1 MNIRSLFLAFVL
13 LALFPM
19 VGSAQNGMEDAVY
32 LNNGSVLRGIIIEQV
47 PNRSLKVQ
55 ILGGSIFHV
64 EMVEVARITK
74 EPIGNVPTVLR
85 DAPQAA
91 SSRRDTLQHAPYE
104 PKRKGYFFQAQLL
117 LELVQG
123 GVRVVNGYRFG
134 RFGHLGVGLGLDL
147 SGPGL
152 STRSNESYGNSYS
165 GSGVYLPIYLQY
177 SGEILKKRV
186 TPFYALELGYA
197 VAVTGSGMN
206 EMDYGSGY
214 GPDDLRGGAMWGL
227 GIGVRFKTKKRLNF
241 SLLLNVSAK
250 NVSYREYYYYLSEVD
265 QNYYTGSDRVHT
277 TLVYPGLR
285 LGIGF

>member
-1 MNIRSLFLAFVL
+1 MRQLLVLTVVSILIVAPFL
-13 LALFPM
+13 
-19 VGSAQNGMEDAVY
+19 SKAQSGLEDAVY

-55 ILGGSIFHV
+55 ILGGSVFHV
-64 EMVEVARITK
+64 EMAEVARITK
-74 EPIGNVPTVLR
+74 EPIANVPAVLR

-104 PKRKGYFFQAQLL
+104 PKRRGYFFQAQLL

-152 STRSNESYGNSYS
+152 STRSNDYHGSSYS
-165 GSGVYLPIYLQY
+165 GSGVFLPIYLQY

-197 VAVTGSGMN
+197 LAVTGSGMN
-206 EMDYGSGY
+206 EMDYGY
-214 GPDDLRGGAMWGL
+214 GQDDLRGGAMWGL

-265 QNYYTGSDRVHT
+265 QNYYNGSDRVHT